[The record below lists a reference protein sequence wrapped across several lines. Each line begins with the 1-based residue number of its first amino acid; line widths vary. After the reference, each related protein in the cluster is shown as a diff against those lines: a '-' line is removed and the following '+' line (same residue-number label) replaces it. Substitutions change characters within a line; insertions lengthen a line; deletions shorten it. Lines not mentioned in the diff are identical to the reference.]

1 LILLTIIAF
10 LFILA
15 FCITIH
21 ELGHFL
27 IAKLLKIPVEK
38 FSLGFGPP
46 IIRKQIGE
54 TDFRIAYFPL
64 GGYVKFFGD
73 DEGVIVKPP
82 PSDNGL
88 QPQTPQP
95 EMQPQSKY
103 PEFYDEPIW
112 KRISVIFSGPIFNII
127 SAFILFYV
135 IVIIYG
141 LAVIP
146 YSKIVVAK
154 GSASDSLGFITGDSI
169 ISINDINI
177 SSWDRFDAL
186 LMNNK
191 IAVKRIRFIR
201 NDLPREIIY
210 TPPYSDSIG
219 IAPLIPPIIGD
230 VKYHGPAYRIGL
242 RTGDIILSINHQDIK
257 TWEEF
262 QKIIYQSARK
272 TVALKWDH
280 KGEIKSDDIT
290 PVAVYNPL
298 LNDTVGMIQISAAV
312 NRIHISPVKSIA
324 IAYRYGMTITSTTIN
339 IFIKLLSRKISVKNL
354 GGPISIAQMGGEAA
368 SWGLE
373 RLIELIAVI
382 SINLG
387 IVNLF
392 PLPAFD
398 GGQILIALFEGIRR
412 KRLSQ
417 KTRLTLQKI
426 GYAII
431 LLLIILVMYNDITR
445 IAR

>member
-1 LILLTIIAF
+1 LILLTIIS
-10 LFILA
+10 LFIILA
-15 FCITIH
+15 FCISIH

-27 IAKLLKIPVEK
+27 TAKLLKIPVEK

-73 DEGVIVKPP
+73 DEGVVVKPSPSASDTQP
-82 PSDNGL
+82 PVS
-88 QPQTPQP
+88 QP
-95 EMQPQSKY
+95 ESLTKNMCT
-103 PEFYDEPIW
+103 EFYDEPIW
-112 KRISVIFSGPIFNII
+112 KRIAVVFIGPIFNII
-127 SAFILFYV
+127 SAFILFF
-135 IVIIYG
+135 IILIIYG
-141 LAVIP
+141 IPTIP
-146 YSKIVVAK
+146 YSKIVVTK
-154 GSASDSLGFITGDSI
+154 GSASDSVGFITGDSI

-177 SSWDRFDAL
+177 SSWDQFDAL
-186 LMNNK
+186 LSNNTEE
-191 IAVKRIRFIR
+191 KRIRLIR
-201 NDLPREIIY
+201 NNSVLDFNF
-210 TPPYSDSIG
+210 TPPYPDSSG
-219 IAPLIPPIIGD
+219 ISPLIPPIIGD
-230 VKYHGPAYRIGL
+230 VKYNGPAYRAGI
-242 RTGDIILSINHQDIK
+242 REGDEIISIDNQHIK

-272 TVALKWDH
+272 IVSLKWNH
-280 KGEIKSDDIT
+280 KGEIKISNIT
-290 PVAVYNPL
+290 PVAVFNPI
-298 LNDTVGMIQISAAV
+298 LNDTVGMIQVSGAV
-312 NRIHISPVKSIA
+312 NRIYISPIKSIA
-324 IAYRYGMTITSTTIN
+324 LSWRYGVTITGTTIT
-339 IFIKLLSRKISVKNL
+339 IFYKLITRKVSVRNL

-373 RLIELIAVI
+373 RLFELIAII

-412 KRLSQ
+412 KRLSR
-417 KTRLTLQKI
+417 KTRLVLQQI
-426 GYAII
+426 GYALI

-445 IAR
+445 LIR